1 MQGEKQSMIKKG
13 DKVRVIRIAPDADE
27 LTREHI
33 SCFLGQTGIVKT
45 EPAWLAREPGKPLGL
60 ASADGECMVEFDHAC
75 SQHNERSVIFEVYE
89 LEKVEN

>member
-1 MQGEKQSMIKKG
+1 MIKKG
-13 DKVRVIRIAPDADE
+13 DRVRVIRIAPDADK

-33 SCFLGQTGIVKT
+33 SCFIGQMGIVKT
-45 EPAWLAREPGKPLGL
+45 EPAWLAREPGKPLGS

-75 SQHNERSVIFEVYE
+75 SQHNERSAIFEVNE